1 LHSRT
6 GRSSSSTDGT
16 AQRLD
21 EAPFVTGRTSASGV
35 SPAKV
40 RRAGSDGIGGNAH
53 LSPELE
59 GKLALA
65 ADRRG
70 LSVEVLAREARKRAV
85 DYDDWFLREVETGLA
100 QIDA

>member
-1 LHSRT
+1 MEL
-6 GRSSSSTDGT
+6 
-16 AQRLD
+16 
-21 EAPFVTGRTSASGV
+21 
-35 SPAKV
+35 
-40 RRAGSDGIGGNAH
+40 H

-70 LSVEVLAREARKRAV
+70 VTVEVLAREALERAV

-100 QIDA
+100 QVNGGQTLTHDAVGARLAKKSTDHDTGR